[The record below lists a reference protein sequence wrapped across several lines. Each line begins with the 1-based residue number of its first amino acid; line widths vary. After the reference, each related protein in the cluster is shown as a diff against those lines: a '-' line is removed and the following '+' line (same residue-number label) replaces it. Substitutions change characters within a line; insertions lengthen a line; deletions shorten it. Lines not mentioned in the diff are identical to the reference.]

1 MKARPTAAQWLG
13 LAFSVALLTVV
24 LALRQRGDLL
34 RFAEDTELVRLRA
47 ERQRLSAYEPAAVQA
62 LQTTADAL
70 DERRATRRRWPE
82 DWSPQAVP
90 TPDGSTGLS
99 WKITPLGAPTWTG
112 LVNAVSAL
120 ASVPGNRIVS
130 VEIRSRG
137 TLADRGIASVEIL
150 LEQPTAT
157 PSRRNPS
164 GGTGWPGAEVSATP
178 PAVGA
183 GPSLRRP
190 AASAEPPASGQAFA
204 PVRPDP
210 RGPRAGLPSTRQ
222 PQPKHP

>member
-1 MKARPTAAQWLG
+1 MKTRPTAAQWLG
-13 LAFSVALLTVV
+13 LAFGAALLTAV
-24 LALRQRGDLL
+24 LTVRQRGDLL
-34 RFAEDTELVRLRA
+34 RFAEDTELVRLRT
-47 ERQRLSAYEPAAVQA
+47 ERLHLSAYEPAAVHA
-62 LQTTADAL
+62 LQTAADVL
-70 DERRATRRRWPE
+70 EERRATRRHWPE
-82 DWSPQAVP
+82 GWSARTVP
-90 TPDGSTGLS
+90 TSDDSTGVS
-99 WKITPLGAPTWTG
+99 WRITPLGTPTWTG
-112 LVNAVSAL
+112 LVNAVSDL

-137 TLADRGIASVEIL
+137 TLTDRGIASVEIL
-150 LEQPTAT
+150 LEQPSAT
-157 PSRRNPS
+157 PSHRNSS
-164 GGTGWPGAEVSATP
+164 GGTGWPGAEVPATP
-178 PAVGA
+178 PAVGP